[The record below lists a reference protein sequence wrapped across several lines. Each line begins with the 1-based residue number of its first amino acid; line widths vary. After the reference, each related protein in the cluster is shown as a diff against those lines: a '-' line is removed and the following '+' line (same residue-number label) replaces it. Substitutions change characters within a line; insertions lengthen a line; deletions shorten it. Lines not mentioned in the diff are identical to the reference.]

1 MLQSWIARLRRQR
14 WTGGQIAHALHLSAS
29 TVARALRRQGLA
41 RLRQLAPPVP
51 VRRYQWAQPGELLH
65 LDVKKLGRIG
75 RVGHRIT
82 GDRRARTRGIG
93 WEFVHVAI
101 DDASRLAYVEVL
113 GDETGV
119 TATQFLWRALAW
131 FRRHG
136 IRVRRVMT
144 DNGSGYRAD
153 GFAPS
158 VAAPACAISA
168 RVPIRRAR
176 MARLSASSKPCCESG
191 PIGARTPLRSN
202 APKHCRRGSTTTMVT
217 AGTVPFAVV
226 RPSASWRPRTISW
239 LFTASSPRCSIKVTR
254 LER

>member
-1 MLQSWIARLRRQR
+1 
-14 WTGGQIAHALHLSAS
+14 
-29 TVARALRRQGLA
+29 
-41 RLRQLAPPVP
+41 
-51 VRRYQWAQPGELLH
+51 
-65 LDVKKLGRIG
+65 
-75 RVGHRIT
+75 VGHRIT

-119 TATQFLWRALAW
+119 TATKFLWRALAW

-176 MARLSASSKPCCESG
+176 MARLSASSTLLREWAYRRAYPTSQQRAEALPAWLYYYNGHRGHSALRG
-191 PIGARTPLRSN
+191 RAPLSILA
-202 APKHCRRGSTTTMVT
+202 APNNLV
-217 AGTVPFAVV
+217 AVH
-226 RPSASWRPRTISW
+226 T
-239 LFTASSPRCSIKVTR
+239 
-254 LER
+254 